1 MMTLEKQEKIR
12 ECAIALEEKLL
23 EYSKDDPSVT
33 SLHEQLKDLIE
44 RAKQLQ
50 ITQPVKS
57 VPASYA
63 FSFNET
69 PLAARYPDLKKSYSD
84 FRFEIKHEDTNSIL
98 ELMHEIKQQIAEKK

>member
-1 MMTLEKQEKIR
+1 MTREKQEKIR
-12 ECAIALEEKLL
+12 ESAIALEEKLL
-23 EYSKDDPSVT
+23 EYSKNDPSAA
-33 SLHEQLKDLIE
+33 SLYTQLKDLIDK
-44 RAKQLQ
+44 AKQGK
-50 ITQPVKS
+50 ITQPVES